1 MEKGKNKDMWI
12 WIVVIVLVIGG
23 ILIAVKMNKS
33 ETSVAVV
40 DTQNPDALEVTED
53 TSTGSIDA
61 PTTTGTAP
69 VTISYQ
75 NALTKY
81 ADSRIQLAKGTTCA
95 ASPSNVTYK
104 NGTTI
109 MIDNRSPQARML
121 KIGAEYPIK
130 AWGFKLIKLSSAK
143 LPATWLVDC
152 DGQQNVATIL
162 LQK

>member
-12 WIVVIVLVIGG
+12 WIVVIVLVVGG

-33 ETSVAVV
+33 ETNVAVV
-40 DTQNPDALEVTED
+40 ETPTPDALQVTED
-53 TSTGSIDA
+53 TSAGSIDMPA
-61 PTTTGTAP
+61 KTGVAP
-69 VTISYQ
+69 VTISYV
-75 NALTKY
+75 NALAKY
-81 ADSRIQLAKGTTCA
+81 KDSRIQLAPGTTCA

-109 MIDNRSPQARML
+109 MIDNRAPVARTL
-121 KIGAEYPIK
+121 KIGVTYSVK
-130 AWGFKLIKLSSAK
+130 GYGFKLIKLSSAK
-143 LPATWLVDC
+143 VPATWLVDC